1 MTRSTALITGASR
14 GIGAATAT
22 ALAREGVQL
31 IGIHYGHDRAA
42 AEATAERVRALGA
55 TPALIQAELSDGE
68 AASAAIARAWLEAL
82 NEHNFSGTDIFV
94 SNAGINGAQAL
105 TELDPETYA
114 RVQAVNLTAPLFLLH
129 HLAGSLNDD
138 GRVIAVSTGYTTIA
152 APTHLAYTA
161 SKCGLEGVLHAMSPE
176 LAQRGITVNSVAPGI
191 IDTDLNAD
199 WIDAP
204 GARDRAAKVSAF
216 GRIGTP
222 EDVADII
229 AYLASDGARWITGQT
244 IDATGGS
251 SL

>member
-14 GIGAATAT
+14 GIGSATAV
-22 ALAREGVQL
+22 ALGRD
-31 IGIHYGHDRAA
+31 GISLVGLHYGHDRAA

-55 TPALIQAELSDGE
+55 AVVLIQADLTEGE
-68 AASAAIARAWLEAL
+68 AASAKIAQEWTHAVS
-82 NEHNFSGTDIFV
+82 EHGFAGTDVLV
-94 SNAGINGAQAL
+94 SNAGINGAH
-105 TELDPETYA
+105 ELDPDTYA
-114 RVQAVNLTAPLFLLH
+114 RVQAINLTAPLFLLH
-129 HLAGSLNDD
+129 HLASSLNDN
-138 GRVIAVSTGYTTIA
+138 GRVIAVSTGYSRIA

-161 SKCGLEGVLHAMSPE
+161 SKAGLEGVLRAVSPE
-176 LAQRGITVNSVAPGI
+176 LARRGITVNSVAPGI

-199 WIDAP
+199 WINAP
-204 GARDRAAKVSAF
+204 GARAGAAEVSAF

-229 AYLASDGARWITGQT
+229 SYLASDAARWITGQT

>member
-22 ALAREGVQL
+22 ALSRDGIPLV
-31 IGIHYGHDRAA
+31 GIHYGDDHAA
-42 AEATAERVRALGA
+42 AEVTAERVRSLGSI
-55 TPALIQAELSDGE
+55 PVLIQADLAAGE
-68 AASAAIARAWLEAL
+68 AAAALIAREWTSAL
-82 NEHNFSGTDIFV
+82 SENGFTGTDVLV

-105 TELDPETYA
+105 ADLDPQTYA
-114 RVQAVNLTAPLFLLH
+114 RVQAINLTAPLFLLH
-129 HLAGSLNDD
+129 HLASSLNEG
-138 GRVIAVSTGYTTIA
+138 GRVVAVSTGYTRVA

-161 SKCGLEGVLHAMSPE
+161 SKAGLEGVLRAVAPE
-176 LAQRGITVNSVAPGI
+176 LAQRGITVNTVAPGI

-204 GARDRAAKVSAF
+204 GAREGAAKVSAF

-229 AYLASDGARWITGQT
+229 SYLAGDGARWITGQT

-251 SL
+251 RL

>member
-14 GIGAATAT
+14 GIGAATAA
-22 ALAREGVQL
+22 ALARDGISL
-31 IGIHYGHDRAA
+31 IGIHYGHDHAA
-42 AEATAERVRALGA
+42 AEATAERVRSLGA
-55 TPALIQAELSDGE
+55 TPVLIQAELSDGE
-68 AASAAIARAWLEAL
+68 AAAAAIADEWKRAVA
-82 NEHNFSGTDIFV
+82 EHGFTGTDVLV
-94 SNAGINGAQAL
+94 SNAGINGAQVLAD
-105 TELDPETYA
+105 LDPETYA

-129 HLAGSLNDD
+129 HLADSLNDG
-138 GRVIAVSTGYTTIA
+138 GRVVAVSTGYTTVA

-161 SKCGLEGVLHAMSPE
+161 SKAGLEGVLHAVSPE
-176 LAQRGITVNSVAPGI
+176 LAKRGITVNSVAPGI

-204 GARDRAAKVSAF
+204 GARDGAAQVSAF

-222 EDVADII
+222 EDVADVISF
-229 AYLASDGARWITGQT
+229 LASDRGRWVTGQT

>member
-14 GIGAATAT
+14 GIGAATAA
-22 ALAREGVQL
+22 ALARDGVAL
-31 IGIHYGHDRAA
+31 IGIHFGHDRSA
-42 AEATAERVRALGA
+42 AERTAERVREHGA
-55 TPALIQAELSDGE
+55 TPILIRADLADGE
-68 AASAAIARAWLEAL
+68 AAAAAIAREWTSAVAE
-82 NEHNFSGTDIFV
+82 NGFTGTDILV
-94 SNAGINGAQAL
+94 SNEGINGAQVL
-105 TELDPETYA
+105 SDLDPETYA

-129 HLAGSLNDD
+129 HLAGSLNDN
-138 GRVIAVSTGYTTIA
+138 GRVVAVSTGYTTVA

-161 SKCGLEGVLHAMSPE
+161 SKAGLEGALHAVSPE
-176 LAQRGITVNSVAPGI
+176 LAKRGITVNSVAPGI

-204 GARDRAAKVSAF
+204 GARDGAAQVSAF

-229 AYLASDGARWITGQT
+229 SYLAGDGARWITGQT

>member
-22 ALAREGVQL
+22 ALASDGFSL

-42 AEATAERVRALGA
+42 AEATAERVRSHGA
-55 TPALIQAELSDGE
+55 TPVLIQAELSEGE
-68 AASAAIARAWLEAL
+68 AAAAAIAAEWKRAIAE
-82 NEHNFSGTDIFV
+82 NGFTGTDVFV
-94 SNAGINGAQAL
+94 SNAGINGAQVL
-105 TELDPETYA
+105 SDLDPATYA

-129 HLAGSLNDD
+129 HLNDSLNED
-138 GRVIAVSTGYTTIA
+138 GRVVAVSTGYTTIA

-161 SKCGLEGVLHAMSPE
+161 SKCGLEGVLHAVSPE
-176 LAQRGITVNSVAPGI
+176 LAKRGITVNSVAPGI

-199 WIDAP
+199 WINEP
-204 GARDRAAKVSAF
+204 GARDRAAQVSAF
-216 GRIGTP
+216 GRVGTP

-229 AYLASDGARWITGQT
+229 AFLASDRGRWITGQT

>member
-14 GIGAATAT
+14 GIGAATAV
-22 ALAREGVQL
+22 ALGRD
-31 IGIHYGHDRAA
+31 GISLVGLHYGHDRAA

-55 TPALIQAELSDGE
+55 AVVLIQADLTEGE
-68 AASAAIARAWLEAL
+68 AASAKIAQEWTRSVS
-82 NEHNFSGTDIFV
+82 EHGFAGTDVLV
-94 SNAGINGAQAL
+94 SNAGINGAQTL
-105 TELDPETYA
+105 TELDPGTYA
-114 RVQAVNLTAPLFLLH
+114 RVQAINLTAPLFLLH
-129 HLAGSLNDD
+129 HLASSLNDN
-138 GRVIAVSTGYTTIA
+138 GRVIAVSTGYTRIA

-161 SKCGLEGVLHAMSPE
+161 SKAGLEGVLRAVSPE
-176 LAQRGITVNSVAPGI
+176 LARRGITVNSVAPGI

-199 WIDAP
+199 WINAP
-204 GARDRAAKVSAF
+204 GARAGAAEVSAF

-229 AYLASDGARWITGQT
+229 SYLASDAARWITGQT

>member
-22 ALAREGVQL
+22 ALARDGITLV
-31 IGIHYGHDRAA
+31 GIHYGRDHAA

-55 TPALIQAELSDGE
+55 TPILIRADLAEGE
-68 AASAAIARAWLEAL
+68 AAAAAIAREWTRAVS
-82 NEHNFSGTDIFV
+82 EHGFIGTDVLV
-94 SNAGINGAQAL
+94 SNAGINGAQTI

-114 RVQAVNLTAPLFLLH
+114 RVQAINLTAPLFLLH
-129 HLAGSLNDD
+129 HLASSLNEG
-138 GRVIAVSTGYTTIA
+138 GRVIAVSTGYTRVA

-161 SKCGLEGVLHAMSPE
+161 SKSGLEGVLHAVAPE
-176 LAQRGITVNSVAPGI
+176 LAKRGITVNSVAPGI

-204 GARDRAAKVSAF
+204 GARDGAAQVSAF

-222 EDVADII
+222 EDVADVISF
-229 AYLASDGARWITGQT
+229 LAGDRGRWVTGQT

>member
-22 ALAREGVQL
+22 ALARDGISL
-31 IGIHYGHDRAA
+31 IGIHFGRDRAA
-42 AEATAERVRALGA
+42 AEATAERVRSLGA
-55 TPALIQAELSDGE
+55 TPVLIQAELSEGE
-68 AASAAIARAWLEAL
+68 AAAAAIADEWKRAVAKDG
-82 NEHNFSGTDIFV
+82 FTGTDVFV
-94 SNAGINGAQAL
+94 SNAGINGAQVLAD
-105 TELDPETYA
+105 LDPETYA

-129 HLAGSLNDD
+129 HLADSLNDG
-138 GRVIAVSTGYTTIA
+138 GRVVAVSTGYTTVA

-161 SKCGLEGVLHAMSPE
+161 SKTGLEGVLHAVSPE
-176 LAQRGITVNSVAPGI
+176 LAKRGITVNSVAAGI

-204 GARDRAAKVSAF
+204 GARDGAAQVSAF

-222 EDVADII
+222 EDVADVISF
-229 AYLASDGARWITGQT
+229 LASDRGRWVTGQT

>member
-22 ALAREGVQL
+22 ALARDGVSL
-31 IGIHYGHDRAA
+31 IGIHYGHDQAA
-42 AEATAERVRALGA
+42 AEATAERIRALGA
-55 TPALIQAELSDGE
+55 TPVLIQADLSDGA
-68 AASAAIARAWLEAL
+68 AASASIAEEWTRAVGEQG
-82 NEHNFSGTDIFV
+82 FGGTDVFV
-94 SNAGINGAQAL
+94 SNAGINGAQTI

-114 RVQAVNLTAPLFLLH
+114 RVQAINLTAPLFLLH
-129 HLAGSLNDD
+129 RLAASLNNN
-138 GRVIAVSTGYTTIA
+138 GRVIAVSTGYTRVA

-161 SKCGLEGVLHAMSPE
+161 SKTGLEGVLHAVSPE
-176 LAQRGITVNSVAPGI
+176 LAARGITVNSVAPGI

-204 GARDRAAKVSAF
+204 GARDGAAKVSAF

-229 AYLASDGARWITGQT
+229 AYLASDAARWITGQT